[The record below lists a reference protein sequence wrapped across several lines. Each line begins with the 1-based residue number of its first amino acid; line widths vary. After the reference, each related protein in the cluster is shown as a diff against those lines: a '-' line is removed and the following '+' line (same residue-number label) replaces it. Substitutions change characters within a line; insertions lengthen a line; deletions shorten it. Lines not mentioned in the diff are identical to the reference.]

1 MLSLA
6 LLLLDGASAQTF
18 IPVTATNQ
26 GSWLGDEH
34 YLTRALGL
42 EMSGV
47 TQADIFVDANG
58 RPQNCV
64 VDASSGSKDL
74 DGQSCAAAIHKGRF
88 TPARDENG
96 RPISGVYR
104 YRTHWQLAGKG
115 RRKPPADVTLAVS
128 NLPGRQRS
136 LTVRLRYIVDETGK
150 ITHCAV
156 DTGSGFPKV
165 DAAAC
170 AAMPKR
176 FVFAPARD
184 NAGRAWRVVRTQSV
198 AFEVTPPS

>member
-6 LLLLDGASAQTF
+6 LLLPNGASAQTF
-18 IPVTATNQ
+18 IPVSATNQ
-26 GSWLGDEH
+26 ESWLGEEH
-34 YLTRALGL
+34 FPTRALGL

-58 RPQNCV
+58 KPHNCV
-64 VDASSGSKDL
+64 IDASSGSNDL
-74 DGQSCAAAIHKGRF
+74 DGQSCAAAIHRGRF

-96 RPISGVYR
+96 QPISGVFR

-115 RRKPPADVTLAVS
+115 RHRPPADVTLAVS
-128 NLPGRQRS
+128 KLPDQQRS
-136 LTVRLRYIVDETGK
+136 LTVRLRYIVDEAGK

-156 DTGSGFPKV
+156 DAGSGFPKV

-176 FVFAPARD
+176 YVFAPARD
-184 NAGRAWRVVRTQSV
+184 NTGRAWRVVRTQSV